1 VIKVATKEVVLQ
13 AMHKMAG
20 KTEDPK
26 IRKHFEGFDKTLVM
40 VFEDIGLDVSMVFQN
55 GQVSVMEGS
64 TENPDLTVTTDS
76 ETILGILNG
85 TVSATRAAMGG
96 RIKTKG
102 PVRDLLKLQRLMKA

>member
-1 VIKVATKEVVLQ
+1 VIEVATKEEVLQ
-13 AMHKMAG
+13 AMHKMAS

-26 IRKHFEGFDKTLVM
+26 TRKHFEGFDKTLLM
-40 VFEDIGLDVSMVFQN
+40 SFEDIGLNVSMVFQN
-55 GQVSVMEGS
+55 GQASVMEGS
-64 TENPDLTVTTDS
+64 TENPDLIVTTDS

-102 PVRDLLKLQRLMKA
+102 PVRDLMKLQRLMKA

>member
-1 VIKVATKEVVLQ
+1 MITVATKEEVLQ
-13 AMHKMAG
+13 AMHKMAS

-26 IRKHFEGFDKTLVM
+26 MRKHFEGFNKILLMTFKDM
-40 VFEDIGLDVSMVFQN
+40 ELDVSMVFQE
-55 GQVSVMEGS
+55 GKASVTEGPP
-64 TENPDLTVTTDS
+64 ENPDLTVTTDS

-102 PVRDLLKLQRLMKA
+102 PVRDLLKLQHLMKA